1 MKHPSS
7 FNPPTNATHEV
18 AFLRLEVSMTK
29 QPIVAELV
37 ARLDENLREAFEER
51 AGIMEF
57 DGGLAREHAE
67 CLALLDLY
75 LTHPLAVL
83 GLCVVRVEA
92 GGYVL
97 ASDPASVTAMGLRVL
112 GVADLRQVLA
122 KFDGVAL
129 ISVIKN

>member
-18 AFLRLEVSMTK
+18 AFLRLEVSMTT
-29 QPIVAELV
+29 QPIVADLV
-37 ARLDENLREAFEER
+37 ARLDDNLREAFEER

-75 LTHPLAVL
+75 LWHPLTVL
-83 GLCVVRVEA
+83 GLCVLRVEA

-97 ASDPASVTAMGLRVL
+97 ARDPASVTAMGLRVL

-122 KFDGVAL
+122 EFDGVAR
-129 ISVIKN
+129 ISAIKN

>member
-18 AFLRLEVSMTK
+18 AFLRLEVSMTT
-29 QPIVAELV
+29 QPIVADLV
-37 ARLDENLREAFEER
+37 ARLDDNLREAFEER

-57 DGGLAREHAE
+57 DGGLAREHGE

-75 LTHPLAVL
+75 LKHPLAVL

-97 ASDPASVTAMGLRVL
+97 ASDPASVTAVGLRVL
-112 GVADLRQVLA
+112 GVADLRQVLTE
-122 KFDGVAL
+122 FDGVAH
-129 ISVIKN
+129 ISAIKN